1 MQDGYQ
7 LAIAVRFNLIHLH
20 LKDKYFVLKYLYLQ
34 YTGNYNIQ
42 NPELSN

>member
-1 MQDGYQ
+1 MRGGYQ
-7 LAIAVRFNLIHLH
+7 LAIAVRFNLIH